1 MRSFT
6 ITGSAE
12 VIYQVKVV
20 ANTKEEAIEIAHELE
35 LDLDNWKEV
44 GFEHWEI
51 IRIQED
57 DND

>member
-12 VIYQVKVV
+12 VIYQVKVI
-20 ANTKEEAIEIAHELE
+20 ANTEEEAMEIAHELE
-35 LDLDNWKEV
+35 KDLDDWKEV

-51 IRIQED
+51 IRIEED
-57 DND
+57 NNG